1 MKSPQLFTKTAVLS
15 LFIFLLTGFV
25 AYRSGAF
32 DKLLA
37 GKQANIPPA
46 IESNT
51 AITYQVDTIPKVD
64 SPRPVRTIMSS
75 SKSIVV
81 PDNYEY
87 TYKDSE
93 LKKKLKKKKMDTA
106 VQKKPIMF
114 SGSKSGPVIS
124 PRILPDTPKKNQ

>member
-1 MKSPQLFTKTAVLS
+1 
-15 LFIFLLTGFV
+15 
-25 AYRSGAF
+25 
-32 DKLLA
+32 
-37 GKQANIPPA
+37 
-46 IESNT
+46 
-51 AITYQVDTIPKVD
+51 VDTIPKVD
-64 SPRPVRTIMSS
+64 STRPVRTIMSS

-124 PRILPDTPKKNQ
+124 PRILPDTPKKNK